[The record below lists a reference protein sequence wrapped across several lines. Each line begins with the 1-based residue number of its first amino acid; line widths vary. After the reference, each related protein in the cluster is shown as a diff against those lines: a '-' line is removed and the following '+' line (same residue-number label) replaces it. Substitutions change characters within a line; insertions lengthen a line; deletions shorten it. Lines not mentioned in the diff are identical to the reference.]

1 MPEFHGTVLTLNA
14 KGQKSVLTDTSCLE
28 LFISK
33 QYILQAKLL
42 LRTVYIYQE
51 EEAGMYEV

>member
-33 QYILQAKLL
+33 
-42 LRTVYIYQE
+42 
-51 EEAGMYEV
+51 